1 MAPRPA
7 LFAPR
12 QKASATFANERGT
25 DRRAGSPTMTADSSL
40 QDFASA
46 MLPAVLQAAAL
57 ARRLEGRV
65 QNVPKLHEATDV
77 KQALTAAD
85 MTAQETLLEPLLQLY
100 PGVALAAE
108 EDTPTVAQFSEA
120 SESLVV
126 IDPIDGT
133 LRSYL
138 EVNGPYS
145 IILGLAVCEELES
158 ALIALPREG
167 LIFQGT
173 RGAGAFVSR
182 MTGEPRVVRASA
194 DGPKILVSNGMPPA
208 VSRRLTELGFEP
220 IPASGGAVAVAP
232 LIPGVRAGL
241 RFAKGPN
248 GLSIRGRIGTLI
260 SREAGALVRGDD
272 GKPFPTDLRTRSAT
286 LRVALSEEDLAI
298 LEDALTAG
306 GVG

>member
-1 MAPRPA
+1 
-7 LFAPR
+7 
-12 QKASATFANERGT
+12 
-25 DRRAGSPTMTADSSL
+25 MTADSSL

-46 MLPAVLQAAAL
+46 MLPAVRQAAAL

-145 IILGLAVCEELES
+145 IILGLAV
-158 ALIALPREG
+158 
-167 LIFQGT
+167 
-173 RGAGAFVSR
+173 
-182 MTGEPRVVRASA
+182 
-194 DGPKILVSNGMPPA
+194 
-208 VSRRLTELGFEP
+208 
-220 IPASGGAVAVAP
+220 
-232 LIPGVRAGL
+232 
-241 RFAKGPN
+241 
-248 GLSIRGRIGTLI
+248 
-260 SREAGALVRGDD
+260 
-272 GKPFPTDLRTRSAT
+272 
-286 LRVALSEEDLAI
+286 
-298 LEDALTAG
+298 
-306 GVG
+306 